1 MEEGFSHG
9 SNNLLGGG
17 GGEQPSILPNPSGI
31 LKRVCWEGVLPER
44 ANAYGI
50 FFT

>member
-1 MEEGFSHG
+1 MGATICW
-9 SNNLLGGG
+9 GGG

-31 LKRVCWEGVLPER
+31 LKRVCWEGLLPER